1 MEWYFY
7 IAIWLMAMQVL
18 YCLVCYRNYRFVL
31 SKGRKERGMV
41 GKTILVVPCKG
52 LDDGFEKNISSFF
65 RQDYDDYSIWF
76 VVQDKADPAYQQLL
90 AIKEKMAGASNAKEV
105 RILVAGLT
113 TGCSQKVH
121 NLLHAYS
128 QTADDVVIMA
138 FADSDVCARTD
149 WLGHLVHPLRK
160 KGPFGASSGYRWF
173 VPTKV
178 NMATLALASM
188 NSKVVQGM
196 GPYGFNHTWGGSM
209 AIRRQVFKELKI
221 DQVWAKSITDDLSL
235 SRVVKEAGL
244 DIAFVPGCIVPSY
257 VSMNWSELLEF
268 ARRQFI
274 ITRITTPK
282 LWVVG
287 LVSVT
292 FSVVGLWGGAAA
304 AIYAWMKGYAYW
316 GMYAAV
322 PAVFLLGHPL
332 KAWLRQK
339 TSAVVLDDQ
348 SEGLKAANR
357 GDMLLSWLWP
367 PLLLGII
374 LASAVCN
381 TITWRGIRY
390 KVLGPINVVVLGK
403 KG

>member
-7 IAIWLMAMQVL
+7 IAIWFMAMQVL

-31 SKGRKERGMV
+31 SKGTKERGTE

-52 LDDGFEKNISSFF
+52 LDEGFEENICSLF

-76 VVQDKADPAYQQLL
+76 VVQEETDPAYRQLL
-90 AIKEKMAGASNAKEV
+90 ALKKKMEHASKAREIRV
-105 RILVAGLT
+105 LVAGLT
-113 TGCSQKVH
+113 AGCSQKVH
-121 NLLHAYS
+121 NQLHACRRM
-128 QTADDVVIMA
+128 TDDVVIMA
-138 FADSDVCARTD
+138 FADSDLCAKPD

-160 KGPFGASSGYRWF
+160 KGHFVASSGYRWF

-178 NMATLALASM
+178 NLATLALVSM

-209 AIRRQVFKELKI
+209 AIRREVFKELRI
-221 DQVWAKSITDDLSL
+221 DEVWAKSITDDLSL
-235 SRVVKEAGL
+235 SRVVKEAGYEV
-244 DIAFVPGCIVPSY
+244 AFVPGCIVPSY
-257 VSMNWSELLEF
+257 VSMGWAELLEF
-268 ARRQFI
+268 SRRQFV
-274 ITRITTPK
+274 ITKVTTPK

-287 LVSVT
+287 LISVT
-292 FSVVGLWGGAAA
+292 FSVVGLWGGAAL
-304 AIYAWMKGYAYW
+304 AIYAKMTGYAYW
-316 GMYAAV
+316 GIYAAV
-322 PAVFLLGHPL
+322 PVVFLLGHPV

-339 TSAVVLDDQ
+339 TAAIVIDDQ
-348 SEGLKAANR
+348 SEGLKAASR
-357 GDMLLSWLWP
+357 ADMLLSWLWP

-390 KVLGPINVVVLGK
+390 KVRGPMDVVVLGK
-403 KG
+403 KS